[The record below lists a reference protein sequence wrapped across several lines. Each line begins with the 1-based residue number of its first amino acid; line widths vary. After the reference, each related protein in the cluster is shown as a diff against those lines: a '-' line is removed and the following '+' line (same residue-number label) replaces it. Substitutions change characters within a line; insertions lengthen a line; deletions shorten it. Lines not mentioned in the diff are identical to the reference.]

1 VQVNNARVTEG
12 DIHQDEFPVRLRQAI
27 SIFGSVTAL
36 AKAIDR
42 SDGAVRKWLRG
53 ASEPSVSDLRAIATA
68 TGVSIQWLITGEGE
82 SRLVA
87 RGTREM
93 SGTYRSDASSPV
105 DNTLLEGIME
115 TLDEELLN
123 RGMKIPATKRS
134 AMVVTLYGLFRDRR
148 AIEREAVTR
157 LLKVAV

>member
-1 VQVNNARVTEG
+1 VRVNKARLSEG

-36 AKAIDR
+36 AKAIER

-53 ASEPSVSDLRAIATA
+53 ASEPSVSDLRAIAAA

-82 SRLVA
+82 SQLVA

-93 SGTYRSDASSPV
+93 LGTYRADASPV
-105 DNTLLEGIME
+105 DNALLEGIME
-115 TLDEELLN
+115 TLDEELLS
-123 RGMKIPATKRS
+123 RGMHIPTTKRS
-134 AMVVTLYGLFRDRR
+134 AMVVTLYGLFRDGR
-148 AIEREAVTR
+148 AIEREAVGR
-157 LLKVAV
+157 LLKLAV